1 MAGKMSQGSEN
12 GASKKRVSDR
22 KSSSIFQN
30 TEAYIPFAVIG
41 IFIVLAATFTSVY
54 LVKMDSEIAETIYT
68 TEKNDPRQTSVKLA
82 AADLARCLN
91 YAGIEALEW
100 QGEHPVIQPEGT
112 QVERKM
118 EDGFMVVPQNQNLER
133 GDVLKVSITLPSD
146 VWGKIEALWKN
157 KDVILIVEDSKGN
170 EIKNVNYGQATGFLQ
185 KVYFDEYVEVP
196 ETAESGY
203 ASIELYY
210 GTETKASDWFQVEV
224 SPVKDIAIDCMN
236 RLLAQ
241 NYQDNMHTFR
251 EYAINVQPDL
261 TPEKLEIR
269 KVNGTLEREI
279 NPTDQTYTIYYVFE
293 IPNLNYTLVNLES
306 GETFNRSMNIS
317 TLIPSREPLLEEL
330 VREYEKEL
338 ENSAS
343 LDSAPNIVL
352 GAMNLRTFAY
362 GPWQYY
368 ANGPLNI
375 LTNPALASSVNAG
388 TIYTQKRVF
397 DSVDP
402 LALTYTTYYNGKV
415 LYEDVNSAREIG
427 KEAESDLNSDS
438 DSSSDSS
445 SDSNLNSNTS
455 TSFTDLYEKDKE
467 VNLSTTYDSLSENK
481 SFNIDIEEGIE
492 DSFTDADTSYEEIE
506 EYSEIKVAASDY
518 TEGVID
524 GWVFNDRE
532 WTPEK
537 PDLIHDVT
545 DSVYK
550 APVQGQVLRDGFDS
564 PDPLVSTINADF
576 DRSSV
581 SYSSHTVSWDSDYL
595 AAGTHI
601 GSLVPTYAWSD
612 SITNSYSESV
622 SPSIDPPKGHVD
634 SWWITSAS
642 VNLKS
647 VEISDVRVE
656 PNYDY
661 AGEDQII
668 AENREDGYLNSED
681 HVFDWNVRY
690 NIYYK
695 INTRWEIDYS
705 YKYEYE
711 WKTFEGYRDEVN
723 KTGKI
728 YKHHSDTSSG
738 SDSETTSKT
747 DSETLYHS
755 ETESENLTII
765 FHKLPPTGGYTGLS
779 TYADPTEREYRETN
793 VDIEGAERFDPCC
806 SDAADKYRAE
816 HVDLLAIESFYWEY
830 PNGQHL
836 LQHAVSCDIPPWLH
850 KLMAEE
856 ILRMLDSIEQDNPTF
871 SYSLLDNPGQ
881 DPTDLQVETA
891 EKLILDL
898 ESKRETYVDRSQHLT
913 ASGSMYT
920 SSDSARYIARN
931 EAYNKLILE
940 IDQKNEK
947 LDSELDSY
955 VIDML
960 EKKGLDTSMLESVSS
975 GPLTLFDNPAMER
988 AASALGKDMG
998 IISTMEVTGQPES
1011 KYNWTENMTLI
1022 VDQKPNYLYH
1032 DPDFDLREEYE
1043 LTDPR
1048 GRTIYPLGVRNTCI
1062 FTTGISEEIANAI
1075 GSSTEY
1081 VKTETA
1087 QQISQSI
1094 AVLNEEVL
1102 LLEDNLS
1109 EQGVAL
1115 DSTALDL
1122 EIYNLKLTYA
1132 TELKRNVIEEIAAE
1146 VSSNPVISDLIEE
1159 DKVKLITSQ
1168 YLESLSTDE
1177 VIEKSSNG
1185 NLSAELSTLIK
1196 TEIRASNPSI
1206 ETDELDAILNRVDTD
1221 VRIGVANGI
1230 CDITVNKGALIDE
1243 YFERI
1248 DSELKAM
1255 ADESL
1260 DGLSEEA
1267 SEKVSKRF
1275 QIAMKAVPCGLPVL
1289 PPHWIF
1295 TINVWTYEV
1304 VGRYEEFTV
1313 TDNDNEVIPKPYF
1326 GHKGQKY
1333 VRTKS
1338 QIIHPFK
1345 KDENGI
1351 ALKLGNNEVITFHL
1365 TGYAATIVGPGP
1377 KGVGDKAGDPTENS
1391 TEYEN
1396 LLLEL
1401 GEQI

>member
-1 MAGKMSQGSEN
+1 MNGRPENSASE
-12 GASKKRVSDR
+12 KRVLDR
-22 KSSSIFQN
+22 NSSSIFQN
-30 TEAYIPFAVIG
+30 NDAYIPFAVIG

-68 TEKNDPRQTSVKLA
+68 TEKNDPRQTAVNLA

-91 YAGIEALEW
+91 YAGMEALEW

-118 EDGFMVVPQNQNLER
+118 EDGFMVLPQNQNLER
-133 GDVLKVSITLPSD
+133 GDILKISITLPSD

-157 KDVILIVEDSKGN
+157 KDVVLIVKDSAGD
-170 EIKNVNYGQATGFLQ
+170 EIKNVNYGQATGILQ
-185 KVYFDEYVEVP
+185 KVSFDEYMEIP
-196 ETAESGY
+196 ETVESGY

-210 GTETKASDWFQVEV
+210 GNETKASDWFQIEV
-224 SPVKDIAIDCMN
+224 SPVKDIAVDCMN

-241 NYQDNMHTFR
+241 NYQGNMHSFR
-251 EYAINVQPDL
+251 EYAINVHPDL
-261 TPEKLEIR
+261 KPEQLEIR

-279 NPTDQTYTIYYVFE
+279 NPTDQTYTIYYTFE

-343 LDSAPNIVL
+343 LDSAPLIVL

-362 GPWQYY
+362 GPWQHY

-375 LTNPALASSVNAG
+375 LTNPALASAVNAG

-415 LYEDVNSAREIG
+415 LYEDVNSAREV
-427 KEAESDLNSDS
+427 KNEADSDS
-438 DSSSDSS
+438 DSSSDSSSGSS

-455 TSFTDLYEKDKE
+455 TSSADLYEKDKG

-492 DSFTDADTSYEEIE
+492 ESFSDADTSYEEIA
-506 EYSEIKVAASDY
+506 EYSEIKVAASNY

-532 WTPEK
+532 WTSEN

-545 DSVYK
+545 NSVYT
-550 APVQGQVLRDGFDS
+550 APVRGQVIRDGFDS
-564 PDPLVSTINADF
+564 PDPLVSAIMADF

-581 SYSSHTVSWDSDYL
+581 SYSGHTVSWDSDYF
-595 AAGTHI
+595 ASGTHV

-612 SITNSYSESV
+612 STTNSYSETV
-622 SPSIDPPKGHVD
+622 TPDIDPPRGRVV
-634 SWWITSAS
+634 SWWITTAS

-647 VEISDVRVE
+647 VEITDVKVE
-656 PNYDY
+656 PHYDY
-661 AGEDQII
+661 RDDDRLI
-668 AENREDGYLNSED
+668 AENRTEGYLTKEV
-681 HVFDWNVRY
+681 HIFDWGIRY
-690 NIYYK
+690 DISYK
-695 INTRWEIDYS
+695 IKTGWIIDY
-705 YKYEYE
+705 KY
-711 WKTFEGYRDEVN
+711 GYRYVWH
-723 KTGKI
+723 TVT
-728 YKHHSDTSSG
+728 HSADGTNTIKAHYGTSSG
-738 SDSETTSKT
+738 SASETTDKT
-747 DSETLYHS
+747 NPESLSHTEI
-755 ETESENLTII
+755 ESENLTII
-765 FHKLPPTGGYTGLS
+765 FHKLLPTGGYTGLS
-779 TYADPTEREYRETN
+779 TYTDPTEREYRETT
-793 VDIEGAERFDPCC
+793 VAIEDAERFDPCC

-816 HVDLLAIESFYWEY
+816 HVDLRAIERDFWIY
-830 PNGQHL
+830 PNERFMP
-836 LQHAVSCDIPPWLH
+836 QHAVSCDIPPWLH

-856 ILRMLDSIEQDNPTF
+856 VLAMLDSIEQDNPTF

-898 ESKRETYVDRSQHLT
+898 ESKRETYVDKSQHLT

-931 EAYNKLILE
+931 EAYNKLIKDIE
-940 IDQKNEK
+940 DKNEK
-947 LDSELDSY
+947 LDDELDSY

-960 EKKGLDTSMLESVSS
+960 EKKGLDTSMLDSVTS
-975 GPLTLFDNPAMER
+975 GPLTLFDNPATER
-988 AASALGKDMG
+988 AASALGKEMG

-1011 KYNWTENMTLI
+1011 KYNWSENLTLI

-1032 DPDFDLREEYE
+1032 DPDFDLKMEYE
-1043 LTDPR
+1043 WTDEMT
-1048 GRTIYPLGVRNTCI
+1048 GRAIYPLGVRNTCV
-1062 FTTGISEEIANAI
+1062 FTTGISEEIADAI
-1075 GSSTEY
+1075 ASSTEY
-1081 VKTETA
+1081 VKTETS

-1094 AVLNEEVL
+1094 SVLNEEVL
-1102 LLEDNLS
+1102 LLEANLS
-1109 EQGVAL
+1109 EQGIPQ
-1115 DSTALDL
+1115 DTTALDI
-1122 EIYNLKLTYA
+1122 EIYNLKHTYT
-1132 TELKRNVIEEIAAE
+1132 TELKRGVIEEIAAE
-1146 VSSNPVISDLIEE
+1146 VSSNPIISDLIEE

-1177 VIEKSSNG
+1177 IIEKSSNG
-1185 NLSAELSTLIK
+1185 NLSSELSHLIK
-1196 TEIRASNPSI
+1196 TEIKNSNPPI
-1206 ETDELDAILNRVDTD
+1206 EADELDAALNRVDTD
-1221 VRIGVANGI
+1221 VRMGVASGI

-1243 YFERI
+1243 YFEQI
-1248 DSELKAM
+1248 DSELKEM

-1260 DGLSEEA
+1260 DELSGEA
-1267 SEKVSKRF
+1267 AEKVSKRF

-1289 PPHWIF
+1289 PPHWVF
-1295 TINVWTYEV
+1295 TVNVWTYEV
-1304 VGRYEEFTV
+1304 VGKYQQFVV
-1313 TDNDNEVIPKPYF
+1313 TDNDNEVIPTPYF
-1326 GHKGQKY
+1326 GHKGQRY
-1333 VRTKS
+1333 VREKS
-1338 QIIHPFK
+1338 LILHPFK
-1345 KDENGI
+1345 KGENGA
-1351 ALKLGNNEVITFHL
+1351 ALKLGSNNIITFNFN
-1365 TGYAATIVGPGP
+1365 GYSSTVVGPRP
-1377 KGVGDKAGDPTENS
+1377 LGVGDKEGDDIEKS
-1391 TEYEN
+1391 IRYDE
-1396 LLLEL
+1396 LLDEL
-1401 GEQI
+1401 GG

>member
-1 MAGKMSQGSEN
+1 MTGKISRGSEN

-22 KSSSIFQN
+22 KTPSILHN
-30 TEAYIPFAVIG
+30 TDAYIPFAVIG

-68 TEKNDPRQTSVKLA
+68 TEKKDPRQTSVNLA

-133 GDVLKVSITLPSD
+133 GDILKISITLPSD

-157 KDVILIVEDSKGN
+157 KDVVLIVKDSAGD
-170 EIKNVNYGQATGFLQ
+170 EIKNVNYGQATGILQ

-210 GTETKASDWFQVEV
+210 GNETKASDWFRIEL
-224 SPVKDIAIDCMN
+224 SPVKDIAVDCMN

-241 NYQDNMHTFR
+241 NYQGNMHSFR

-261 TPEKLEIR
+261 NPEKLEIR

-279 NPTDQTYTIYYVFE
+279 NPTDQTYTIYYIFE
-293 IPNLNYTLVNLES
+293 IPDLNYTLVNLES

-338 ENSAS
+338 ENKGS

-375 LTNPALASSVNAG
+375 LTNPALASAVNAG

-427 KEAESDLNSDS
+427 KEADS
-438 DSSSDSS
+438 DSDSS

-492 DSFTDADTSYEEIE
+492 NSFTDANTSYEEIA

-532 WTPEK
+532 WTPEN

-545 DSVYK
+545 DSVYT

-647 VEISDVRVE
+647 VEITDVRVE

-661 AGEDQII
+661 IGEDQII

-681 HVFDWNVRY
+681 HIFDWNVRY
-690 NIYYK
+690 DIYYK
-695 INTRWEIDYS
+695 INTRWEIDYN
-705 YKYEYE
+705 YKYKYE

-779 TYADPTEREYRETN
+779 TYADPTEREYRETT
-793 VDIEGAERFDPCC
+793 VAIEGAERFDPCC

-816 HVDLLAIESFYWEY
+816 HVDLLAIERDFWVYTNEK
-830 PNGQHL
+830 PL
-836 LQHAVSCDIPPWLH
+836 PPHAVSCDIPPWLH

-856 ILRMLDSIEQDNPTF
+856 VLRMLDSIEQDNPTF

-891 EKLILDL
+891 EKLVSDL
-898 ESKRETYVDRSQHLT
+898 EAKRESYIDRSQHLT
-913 ASGSMYT
+913 ASGKMYT

-940 IDQKNEK
+940 IEQKNEN
-947 LDSELDSY
+947 LDAELDSY

-998 IISTMEVTGQPES
+998 IISTMAVTGQPES
-1011 KYNWTENMTLI
+1011 KYNWTENMTLV

-1032 DPDFDLREEYE
+1032 DPDFDLKGEYE

-1115 DSTALDL
+1115 DSTALDI
-1122 EIYNLKLTYA
+1122 EIYNLKRTY
-1132 TELKRNVIEEIAAE
+1132 TTDLKRGVIEEIGTE
-1146 VSSNPVISDLIEE
+1146 VSANPVISDLVEE
-1159 DKVKLITSQ
+1159 DRVKLITSQ

-1177 VIEKSSNG
+1177 IIEKSSNDE
-1185 NLSAELSTLIK
+1185 LSAEISTLIK
-1196 TEIRASNPSI
+1196 TEIKNSNPPI
-1206 ETDELDAILNRVDTD
+1206 EADELDAALNRVDTD
-1221 VRIGVANGI
+1221 IRIGVANGI
-1230 CDITVNKGALIDE
+1230 CDITVNKGVLIDE
-1243 YFERI
+1243 CFEQI
-1248 DSELKAM
+1248 DDELKEM
-1255 ADESL
+1255 ANESL
-1260 DGLSEEA
+1260 DGLSGEA
-1267 SEKVSKRF
+1267 AEKVSKRF
-1275 QIAMKAVPCGLPVL
+1275 QTAMKAVPCGLPVL
-1289 PPHWIF
+1289 PPHWVF

-1304 VGRYEEFTV
+1304 VGQYEEFTI
-1313 TDNDNEVIPKPYF
+1313 TDNDNEVIPEPYF

-1333 VRTKS
+1333 VRTLTPVYHPTQKTIDNKPMKLG
-1338 QIIHPFK
+1338 QNEPIPFK
-1345 KDENGI
+1345 FN
-1351 ALKLGNNEVITFHL
+1351 
-1365 TGYAATIVGPGP
+1365 GYATTIVGPGP
-1377 KGVGDKAGDPTENS
+1377 KGVGDKYGKNIEESIAFNKFA
-1391 TEYEN
+1391 
-1396 LLLEL
+1396 
-1401 GEQI
+1401 EQIGE